1 MTAGSPNLQHLSEP
15 PRKQQNPLLNRGS
28 MTQAA
33 FIIFD
38 VFVSKFA
45 GIRVYSGFQQ
55 ILLEHTTGVEASGG
69 CFRI

>member
-1 MTAGSPNLQHLSEP
+1 
-15 PRKQQNPLLNRGS
+15 

-45 GIRVYSGFQQ
+45 GIRVYSGFQH
-55 ILLEHTTGVEASGG
+55 ILLEHTTGVEANGG